1 MEPTWQRCIV
11 KSACIPAVAVD
22 TGSIKDSSPN
32 FQVAREPG
40 KIGDIRPGTTL
51 VVPADGAASMALIGE
66 KR

>member
-1 MEPTWQRCIV
+1 
-11 KSACIPAVAVD
+11 VD